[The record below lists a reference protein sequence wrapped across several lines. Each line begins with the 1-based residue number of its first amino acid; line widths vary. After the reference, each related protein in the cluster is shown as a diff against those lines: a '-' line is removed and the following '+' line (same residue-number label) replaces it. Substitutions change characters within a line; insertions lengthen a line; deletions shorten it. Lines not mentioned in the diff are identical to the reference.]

1 MFDLILNEAY
11 FGKNNKNLKETEK
24 SIQVII
30 DIYKSE
36 NKFVKS
42 LPVISSA
49 SLSKI
54 NKELETIQKLI
65 QKEFGFNKTLF
76 FIAHGAPSVNAF
88 VYFNASYKEFDYKV
102 KKDANGIRYKAT
114 KMNMICTL
122 FDTLFLGD
130 YTAPEILAV
139 ILHEVGHKF
148 YSVNNDIYAAFT
160 ILGFLMNPEGS
171 LFRDLIAIPIIEL
184 QSKIKD
190 NLRNNK
196 FINSLNTL
204 KANIRN
210 VVDKPLSA
218 IPLLAIPLAYIPDP
232 ISFYQGVRN
241 EKFADNFATA
251 YGYGPELNTALMKM
265 KLGKS
270 NFPDSIP
277 FVRTI
282 NDIAYGSVKFL
293 ISMVDVHPD
302 VYQRAIDNVNY
313 LKAETSSI
321 RDPRL
326 KAEAMEQVKYMEDMI
341 KQYKKDLKIDD
352 AKKLKPVS
360 LIFNTIF
367 IELMDGKSLHS
378 FINKPKNSDWEQ
390 FN

>member
-11 FGKNNKNLKETEK
+11 FGKNNKNLKGVED

-42 LPVISSA
+42 LPVISSG
-49 SLSKI
+49 SLTKI
-54 NKELETIQKLI
+54 NKELEKIQILI
-65 QKEFGFNKTLF
+65 KKEFGFNKCLF

-88 VYFNASYKEFDYKV
+88 VYFNSSYKEFDYKV
-102 KKDANGIRYKAT
+102 KLDSKGIRYKAT
-114 KMNMICTL
+114 KMNMICTM

-130 YTAPEILAV
+130 YTAKEIMAV

-148 YSVNNDIYAAFT
+148 YSVNNDVYAAFT
-160 ILGFLMNPEGS
+160 ILSFLLNPEAS
-171 LFRDLIAIPIIEL
+171 LLRDLVAIPIVEL
-184 QSKIKD
+184 KAQLD
-190 NLRNNK
+190 NILRNNK
-196 FINSLNTL
+196 FMNSINTI
-204 KANIRN
+204 KANIKN
-210 VVDKPLSA
+210 VVGKPLSA
-218 IPLLAIPLAYIPDP
+218 IPLLSAPMTYIPDP

-251 YGYGPELNTALMKM
+251 YGYGPELNSALMKM
-265 KLGKS
+265 QLGKG

-293 ISMVDVHPD
+293 VSMVDVHPN
-302 VYQRAIDNVNY
+302 VYQRAQDNIKY
-313 LKAETSSI
+313 LKAEASSI
-321 RDPRL
+321 KDPKL
-326 KAEAMEQVKYMEDMI
+326 KEEALSQVKNMEEMI
-341 KQYKKDLKIDD
+341 EQYKTDLKINDT
-352 AKKLKPVS
+352 KKIKPIS

-378 FINKPKNSDWEQ
+378 FINKPKDKDWEQ
-390 FN
+390 FS